1 MRVALTDRLG
11 FIFNKNGGMD
21 FNHTS
26 SNMLSGTGLA
36 NFSFG
41 FKYAFISDPK
51 QEQLVTA
58 GITYEIPS
66 GTLKA
71 DAFRL
76 QGDGSGFISPFVTA
90 VESYN
95 KVSVQGM
102 LGFKFSLDSERNTSW
117 FNYSLHMDYEI
128 RPDLFPLVEF
138 NGFVPIE
145 HARQFQFAYEGL
157 DLFSVGA
164 ANADSVLTFALGSR
178 YKFEE
183 NVMAG
188 LAYEFPLTSDKDIM
202 NWRITAD
209 LVFYY

>member
-1 MRVALTDRLG
+1 
-11 FIFNKNGGMD
+11 
-21 FNHTS
+21 
-26 SNMLSGTGLA
+26 MLSGTGLA

-90 VESYN
+90 VKRYY
-95 KVSVQGM
+95 KFSVQAM
-102 LGFKFSLDSERNTSW
+102 LGSKITLDQDRNTSW

-145 HARQFQFAYEGL
+145 HARQFQFAYEGHE
-157 DLFSVGA
+157 LFSVGA